1 MFKVDQTMINVI
13 RGNVTA
19 EEFKAFE
26 EAGFDWQAVKYSY
39 LPEKVKQDL
48 PCEYAVAVVQQAKI
62 TLRWLKNQMK
72 MMKAS
77 DEVGAQVSAAEVE
90 KAIDHITADISR
102 LGDLAKAGMLHI
114 EGADLSRDYADI
126 QSEITFV
133 SARLSIANAATMRML
148 AEETGLIGPSL
159 VDMMI
164 AAMNDLTLPP
174 GNLN

>member
-1 MFKVDQTMINVI
+1 MFKVDQTMINAI
-13 RGNVTA
+13 RSNTTA

-48 PCEYAVAVVQQAKI
+48 PCEYAVRAVKQAKI
-62 TLRWLKNQMK
+62 TLRWLKKQMDA
-72 MMKAS
+72 MKAS
-77 DEVGAQVSAAEVE
+77 SEASDQVSTAEVE
-90 KAIDHITADISR
+90 KAIDYITADISR

-114 EGADLSRDYADI
+114 EGVDLSRDYADI

-133 SARLSIANAATMRML
+133 SARLSVANAATMRML

-159 VDMMI
+159 FDTMI
-164 AAMNDLTLPP
+164 AAMNDLTPP
-174 GNLN
+174 SGKPN